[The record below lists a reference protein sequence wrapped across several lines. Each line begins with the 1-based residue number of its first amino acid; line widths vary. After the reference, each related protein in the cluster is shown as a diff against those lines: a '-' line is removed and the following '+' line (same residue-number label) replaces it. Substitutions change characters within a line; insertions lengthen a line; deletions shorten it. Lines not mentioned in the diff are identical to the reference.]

1 MKILSAF
8 TLAFALAACVPATEA
23 QTRTTTDT
31 KGMKVKITL
40 DNQEHYAT
48 LADNPA
54 SRSLMAQL
62 PFTLPLEDYA
72 ASEKIARLSFKLD
85 IAQAPVR
92 YQGKA
97 GDITYYAPWG
107 NLALF
112 YKGGDDAGGLIY
124 LGKFEGDFQALVTAN
139 HITMEMAE

>member
-1 MKILSAF
+1 MKIRFVVGAT
-8 TLAFALAACVPATEA
+8 TLPATLDDSA
-23 QTRTTTDT
+23 AGRDFFAMLPLTLS
-31 KGMKVKITL
+31 MKDFAGREKISGSLSKTL
-40 DNQEHYAT
+40 DQRGA
-48 LADNPA
+48 PA
-54 SRSLMAQL
+54 GYDPS
-62 PFTLPLEDYA
+62 
-72 ASEKIARLSFKLD
+72 
-85 IAQAPVR
+85 V
-92 YQGKA
+92 